1 MADLVR
7 VERDGAVATVRL
19 DRPPVNALSGD
30 LIGQLAAAFERV
42 SRDPSVRAIVVTGSA
57 RAFSAGADV
66 GELAGLPGPH
76 AVRVWIDRGQRLMD
90 SIAASTR
97 PVVAAIEGYCLGGG
111 LELALACH
119 LRVAAEGAQ
128 LGLPEVKLGI
138 LPGFGGTQRLPRV
151 IGHGPA
157 LELMLT
163 GEPIAPEPARRLGLV
178 NRVVPPGQALAAAG
192 ELAAILAGRSAP
204 ALAAILAVVARGR
217 DVPLREGL
225 DAEPTALAALLAGP
239 DGREGTAAF
248 LEKRPARF
256 GQPPPGAA

>member
-1 MADLVR
+1 MADLVHL
-7 VERDGAVATVRL
+7 EREGAVATLRL

-30 LIGQLAAAFERV
+30 LIGQLAAVFERV
-42 SRDPSVRAIVVTGSA
+42 GRDRSARAVVVTGSR

-66 GELAGLPGPH
+66 GELAGLAGPH
-76 AVRVWIDRGQRLMD
+76 ATRSWIDRGQRLMD
-90 SIAASTR
+90 ALAASTR
-97 PVVAAIEGYCLGGG
+97 PIVAAIEGYCLGGG

-119 LRVAAEGAQ
+119 LRIAGEGAR
-128 LGLPEVKLGI
+128 LGLPEVTLGL
-138 LPGFGGTQRLPRV
+138 LPGFGGTQRLPRL

-163 GEPIAPEPARRLGLV
+163 GEPVGPERAAALGLV
-178 NRVVPPGQALAAAG
+178 NRVVPSGGALAAAA
-192 ELAAILAGRSAP
+192 ELAAELAGRSAP

-217 DVPLREGL
+217 DAPLREGL
-225 DAEPTALAALLAGP
+225 DAEMSALAALLAGP

-256 GQPPPGAA
+256 AQPPPGAR

>member
-1 MADLVR
+1 MAELVR
-7 VERDGAVATVRL
+7 IDRDGPLATVRL
-19 DRPPVNALSGD
+19 DRPPVNALSSD
-30 LIGQLAAAFERV
+30 LIARLAAAFERL
-42 SRDPSVRAIVVTGSA
+42 STDPQARVIVLTGSG

-66 GELAGLPGPH
+66 GELAGLAGPH

-90 SIAASTR
+90 RVGASTR
-97 PVVAAIEGYCLGGG
+97 PVVAAIEGHCLGGG
-111 LELALACH
+111 LELALAAH
-119 LRVAAEGAQ
+119 LRVAGEGAR
-128 LGLPEVKLGI
+128 LGLPEIKLGI
-138 LPGFGGTQRLPRV
+138 LPGFGGTQRLPRL

-163 GEPIAPEPARRLGLV
+163 GEPVTPERALQLGLV
-178 NRVVPPGQALAAAG
+178 NRVVPAGQALAAAR
-192 ELAAILAGRSAP
+192 ELAAALAARSAP

-225 DAEPTALAALLAGP
+225 DAELSAVAALLAGP

-256 GQPPPGAA
+256 AEPPPGAA